1 MDFDYKKYSL
11 ENLENW
17 MHDALSCS
25 EATPQEI
32 YDVIKDVV
40 SENYY
45 IYKTHTARC
54 GELLALLNGNGK
66 GHLSCDKDDPSEEC
80 KGAWND
86 FWEEHYYP
94 EEYKEPKV
102 EDIMPPWG
110 HSDMEALRYTEEEL
124 NAMCE
129 KAASDQEKEK
139 CREYN
144 LREAEYYDK
153 RAKIDLTYD
162 EMIAA
167 GYTMTDDG
175 FWIPP
180 QEEKPKKT
188 WTLPIDE
195 NGVISFPEDLLK
207 QSGLKEGDP
216 IVWILKSDGS
226 FELRKETPE
235 TQQDLIN
242 SGYSLIEDGYWT
254 ETTQNNI

>member
-32 YDVIKDVV
+32 YDVIKSVV
-40 SENYY
+40 SENYH
-45 IYKTHTARC
+45 IYKNHTERC
-54 GELLALLNGNGK
+54 YELLALLNSGVDNSK
-66 GHLSCDKDDPSEEC
+66 YQDYLNEILSCDKNDSSEEC
-80 KGAWND
+80 KTAWSD

-124 NAMCE
+124 NSMCDKAESDEE
-129 KAASDQEKEK
+129 KNK

-153 RAKIDLTYD
+153 RAKLDTKYDKVKKWVLPVEETRIYETDEIDYFVTFPDDLLEAADLKEGDQVEWIDRGDGSFLLKKVKKEMSYD
-162 EMIAA
+162 EAIAA
-167 GYTMTDDG
+167 GWTMTADG
-175 FWIPP
+175 FWI
-180 QEEKPKKT
+180 K
-188 WTLPIDE
+188 E
-195 NGVISFPEDLLK
+195 N
-207 QSGLKEGDP
+207 
-216 IVWILKSDGS
+216 
-226 FELRKETPE
+226 
-235 TQQDLIN
+235 
-242 SGYSLIEDGYWT
+242 
-254 ETTQNNI
+254 